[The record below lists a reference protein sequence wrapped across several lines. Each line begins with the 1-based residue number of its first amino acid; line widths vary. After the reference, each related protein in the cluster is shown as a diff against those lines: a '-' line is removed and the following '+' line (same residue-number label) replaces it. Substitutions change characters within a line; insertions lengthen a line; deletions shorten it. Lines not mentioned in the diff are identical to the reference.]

1 MWPCGIVTLI
11 SELFLAESKA
21 QVYGHLHQFLQSVPT
36 TASNLSKLAFVNQKE
51 QITLPDTCAYDSNDV
66 IIKPSILLYVPMHSA
81 CDYSLPIQSSFAMM
95 MPVIFEDMQEI
106 PLAVA

>member
-36 TASNLSKLAFVNQKE
+36 TASNLSKLAFVNQKK
-51 QITLPDTCAYDSNDV
+51 QMTLPGTCAYDSNDI
-66 IIKPSILLYVPMHSA
+66 IIKPPILLYVPMHSA

-95 MPVIFEDMQEI
+95 MAVIFKDMQGI
-106 PLAVA
+106 LLAVA